1 MALVT
6 GANLATAPALSQSPL
21 LWALEAVRLPTP
33 EGLQPFRPYSY
44 QARLLSDRS
53 PRVLVLKSR
62 QVGITLTAALRVA
75 HEALFKPQS
84 LPLVISRDQGAAA
97 HVLDIV
103 YGVLDGLDEPP
114 RLVKRNA
121 FEAVLENGSRIV
133 SQPATEKAGRGYT
146 ATSVL
151 LDEFA
156 FAEYAALIYRAASPT
171 LSRGGPL
178 TVVSTPNGQANL
190 YYRLWRGEEGGE
202 WSRHRVHWRDC
213 PAFDV
218 SWYER
223 E

>member
-84 LPLVISRDQGAAA
+84 LPLVISGDQDAAA

-121 FEAVLENGSRIV
+121 FEAGLENGARIGW
-133 SQPATEKAGRGYT
+133 QPAKEKPGGGQPGHRA
-146 ATSVL
+146 VL
-151 LDEFA
+151 REF
-156 FAEYAALIYRAASPT
+156 
-171 LSRGGPL
+171 GCVG
-178 TVVSTPNGQANL
+178 
-190 YYRLWRGEEGGE
+190 
-202 WSRHRVHWRDC
+202 
-213 PAFDV
+213 
-218 SWYER
+218 
-223 E
+223 